1 MPEEEER
8 KISPALLL
16 IPVGL
21 GLAAVVGIAA
31 LAWAAPPEE
40 PEPGLANLYG
50 KVTDSQT
57 GAALPDV
64 LAALNGLEV
73 YTDAS
78 GNYIFEDL
86 NPGEYALEFSKE
98 NYETAVY

>member
-1 MPEEEER
+1 MPEVKEER
-8 KISPALLL
+8 KISPAIVI
-16 IPVGL
+16 IPIGL

-31 LAWAAPPEE
+31 MAFAAPPA
-40 PEPGLANLYG
+40 PPPGRANLYG
-50 KVTDSQT
+50 KVTDTVT
-57 GAALPDV
+57 GQPISGV